1 MARIKKGLYI
11 YSSKRVV
18 LTEQERQDYEKRIQ
32 NQMEKYERNLKRG
45 GIDCNGNFMHL
56 HDRKKYT
63 NEACLFL
70 EIY

>member
-1 MARIKKGLYI
+1 M
-11 YSSKRVV
+11 
-18 LTEQERQDYEKRIQ
+18 EQERQDYEKRIQ